1 MGLIN
6 PLIDYSLRSPKVTE
20 TFIVESQAKTQKSSK
35 RPYGVG
41 LLVAG
46 VDSTGPHIFE
56 TSPSGNYYEY
66 EAYSIGARSQSART
80 YLEDH
85 FEQFK
90 NNSLHELI
98 LHSIS
103 ALKKSASEEGE
114 IKASSIEIG
123 IVGKN

>member
-1 MGLIN
+1 MGLI
-6 PLIDYSLRSPKVTE
+6 
-20 TFIVESQAKTQKSSK
+20 
-35 RPYGVG
+35 
-41 LLVAG
+41 VAG

-56 TSPSGNYYEY
+56 TCPSGNYYEY

-80 YLEDH
+80 YLEDN
-85 FEQFK
+85 FEAFK
-90 NNSLHELI
+90 KCSLRELI

-123 IVGKN
+123 VVGRDQKFRLLSLEELENYLNDH

>member
-1 MGLIN
+1 MGQIN
-6 PLIDYSLRSPKVTE
+6 PSIDSYLRLLKVIE
-20 TFIVESQAKTQKSSK
+20 ASMIESQAKTQKSSK

-46 VDSTGPHIFE
+46 VDSNGPHIFE

-80 YLEDH
+80 YLEDN
-85 FEQFK
+85 FASFK
-90 NNSLHELI
+90 SNSLHELI

-103 ALKKSASEEGE
+103 ALKKSASE
-114 IKASSIEIG
+114 
-123 IVGKN
+123 